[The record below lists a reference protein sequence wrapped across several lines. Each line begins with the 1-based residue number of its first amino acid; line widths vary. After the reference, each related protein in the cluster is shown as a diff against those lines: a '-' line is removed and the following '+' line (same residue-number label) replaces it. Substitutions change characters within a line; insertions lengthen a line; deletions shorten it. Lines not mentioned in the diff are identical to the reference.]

1 MSLTLL
7 ALTAAVAAGAGY
19 VVARKYKQ
27 DALVPDGDPAAAADS
42 AKKDA
47 STKKEGDGAGSTV
60 VGLPLELGDVV
71 QAEGEERWLAGALMA
86 RESGRVVAA
95 VFFAPEGGTQHA
107 VAVFAAPRPDIHWLA
122 PAEADCPG
130 EPPATLE
137 ISGDSFTR
145 KSRLPVRLER
155 VGQGVPQ
162 VEDVGVWGSYEGGG
176 REVALVVTSAGKT
189 LAWRGRRLDDD
200 EYERLGKGGDG

>member
-27 DALVPDGDPAAAADS
+27 DALVPDDGADGTDAKGDAGKGVA

-47 STKKEGDGAGSTV
+47 DAPSTA
-60 VGLPLELGDVV
+60 GLPLELGDVV

-86 RESGRVVAA
+86 REAGRLVSA

-107 VAVFAAPRPDIHWLA
+107 VAAFAAPRRDIQWLV
-122 PAEADCPG
+122 PAEADCPA

-137 ISGDSFTR
+137 VSGTSFTR

-155 VGQGVPQ
+155 VGQGVPV
-162 VEDVGVWGSYEGGG
+162 VEDVGVLGTYEGGG
-176 REVALVVTSAGKT
+176 REVALVVTSGGKT
-189 LAWRGRRLDDD
+189 LAWRGRRLDED
-200 EYERLGKGGDG
+200 EYERLGKGGD

>member
-27 DALVPDGDPAAAADS
+27 DALVPEGEAAGAAD

-47 STKKEGDGAGSTV
+47 SGKKPADAAATT
-60 VGLPLELGDVV
+60 GLPLELGDVV
-71 QAEGEERWLAGALMA
+71 QAEGEERWLAGALLA
-86 RESGRVVAA
+86 REGGRLVAA
-95 VFFAPEGGTQHA
+95 VFFAPEGATQHA
-107 VAVFAAPRPDIHWLA
+107 VAAFAAPRREIHWLV
-122 PAEADCPG
+122 PAEADCPA

-137 ISGDSFTR
+137 VSGTSFTR

-155 VGQGVPQ
+155 LGQGVPH

-200 EYERLGKGGDG
+200 EYERLGKGGD